1 MPKIW
6 TGNHFP
12 KKSVKVKVIIGLFS
26 SKEESIRNIRDIHLK
41 AKLVSEVQIILFK
54 RVAGSEELQ

>member
-1 MPKIW
+1 M
-6 TGNHFP
+6 
-12 KKSVKVKVIIGLFS
+12 KVKVITGLFS

-54 RVAGSEELQ
+54 RVAGSEELQWINDKW